1 MEDITA
7 ADYIHMKILL
17 NKNVGE
23 YLDLY
28 LKSDTLFLADVFE
41 IKLQKNVFINHELE
55 AAKFFSAPGLA

>member
-23 YLDLY
+23 YLDFY

-41 IKLQKNVFINHELE
+41 IKL
-55 AAKFFSAPGLA
+55 